1 MSLRIEK
8 LETAETNRATEDEKK
23 KEEPEQPIMMGQPQL
38 MIAGSGGFAAP
49 AQAVSFK
56 ALKIG
61 LFKLAVEFR
70 GVRTLSGSTC
80 GFKI

>member
-8 LETAETNRATEDEKK
+8 LETAEANRTTEDEKK

-49 AQAVSFK
+49 PQAVSFSCSW
-56 ALKIG
+56 IISYD
-61 LFKLAVEFR
+61 
-70 GVRTLSGSTC
+70 LSL
-80 GFKI
+80 